1 MRLLALAGDI
11 DALIAQIRL
20 VTPLSSLCAQHGHS
34 LQLKSFHDCTRAD
47 LAAADLLVVQRAA
60 TPRALHLQQRM
71 RARGGAVLY
80 DIDDLLTEVPTHIS
94 NQTAVKQRVAM
105 LRQCLSNVDIV
116 GVSTARLGHAL
127 GLSAERFVVVPNHA
141 WPLGDAALPSPRSEP
156 GVTLLLASSDQLAC
170 EFLLPAL
177 RALNGWAG
185 VRIVVVGPPAQA
197 LQQAG
202 IAVQPEPL
210 MPRDRFIAFARSL
223 PNVVGVIPLED
234 SRFAACKSAV
244 KWFDYAEAGIP
255 TLCSNV
261 SPYADVVTDGVDG
274 GLVDNQTEAWGQAL
288 QAAIADADWRQR
300 VAMAA
305 RLTVRARFSQ
315 QHTVAAW
322 QRALDAAMQHRQTCV
337 PPAPGMLWRTRD
349 AMESVFEAT
358 LLRLRALNRA
368 RLVRRSRR

>member
-1 MRLLALAGDI
+1 MKLLALAGDI

-20 VTPLSSLCAQHGHS
+20 VTPLSSLCALHGHS

-71 RARGGAVLY
+71 RARGGAVVY
-80 DIDDLLTEVPTHIS
+80 DIDDLLTEVPAHIS
-94 NQTAVKQRVAM
+94 NQAAVQQRVAV
-105 LRQCLSNVDIV
+105 LRQCLSNADSVS
-116 GVSTARLGHAL
+116 VSTARLGHAL
-127 GLSAERFVVVPNHA
+127 GLSADRFVVVPNHA
-141 WPLGDAALPSPRSEP
+141 WPLGEAALPTPRSEP
-156 GVTLLLASSDQLAC
+156 RVTLLLASSDQLAC

-177 RALNGWAG
+177 RGLNSWAG
-185 VRIVVVGPPAQA
+185 VRIVAVGPPAQA
-197 LQQAG
+197 FLHAG
-202 IAVQPEPL
+202 IVVQPEPL
-210 MPRDRFIAFARSL
+210 MPRERFIAFARSL
-223 PNVVGVIPLED
+223 PNVLGVIPLED

-274 GLVDNQTEAWGQAL
+274 GLVDNESQAWGQAL
-288 QAAIADADWRQR
+288 QAAIADPDWRQR
-300 VAMAA
+300 VAVAA
-305 RLTVRARFSQ
+305 RMTVRARFSQ

-322 QRALDAAMQHRQTCV
+322 ERALDAAMLHRQTRL
-337 PPAPGMLWRTRD
+337 PAAPGMLWRTLD
-349 AMESVFEAT
+349 AIESVFETA